1 MDVGTIIFATFTI
14 LLLLGV
20 PISFSLGVASL
31 VAMWFGTR
39 VPMEN
44 IPQMMFAASDSFTLL
59 AIPFFILAGILM
71 EKSGISGRLINMA
84 NKVCGSSTGG
94 LATVGVVASMFFAA
108 ISGSGPATV
117 AALGSILIPAMIA
130 AGYEKGFSAAIMATA
145 GGIGV
150 IIPPSIAFIVY
161 AVAANASIA
170 KLFMAGFVPGLVV
183 GLSLI
188 GAGYLISKKR
198 GYKGSEVATG
208 AEIWQSTKE
217 AFWGLMTPVI
227 ILGGIYG
234 GIFTP
239 TEAAGIA
246 VIYAFIVGVFIHKEL
261 KVSEL
266 PKVLVDT
273 AISSAVV
280 MLIVSSAAV
289 FSWLL
294 ANQNIPTMMAQWFL
308 GISRDPIIILMLI
321 NVLLLITGC
330 FLDAISAMMILVPI
344 LVPVVTALGIDITH
358 FGIIMT
364 VNLAIG
370 MVTPPVGVNLY
381 VACSI
386 ADISIERISK
396 AVMPFLLAS
405 LVALLLI
412 TYLPQLS
419 LFLPN
424 YLGMK

>member
-1 MDVGTIIFATFTI
+1 
-14 LLLLGV
+14 
-20 PISFSLGVASL
+20 
-31 VAMWFGTR
+31 
-39 VPMEN
+39 
-44 IPQMMFAASDSFTLL
+44 
-59 AIPFFILAGILM
+59 
-71 EKSGISGRLINMA
+71 
-84 NKVCGSSTGG
+84 
-94 LATVGVVASMFFAA
+94 MFFAA

-170 KLFMAGFVPGLVV
+170 KLFMAGFVPGVVV

>member
-1 MDVGTIIFATFTI
+1 
-14 LLLLGV
+14 
-20 PISFSLGVASL
+20 
-31 VAMWFGTR
+31 
-39 VPMEN
+39 
-44 IPQMMFAASDSFTLL
+44 
-59 AIPFFILAGILM
+59 
-71 EKSGISGRLINMA
+71 
-84 NKVCGSSTGG
+84 
-94 LATVGVVASMFFAA
+94 
-108 ISGSGPATV
+108 
-117 AALGSILIPAMIA
+117 
-130 AGYEKGFSAAIMATA
+130 
-145 GGIGV
+145 
-150 IIPPSIAFIVY
+150 
-161 AVAANASIA
+161 
-170 KLFMAGFVPGLVV
+170 
-183 GLSLI
+183 
-188 GAGYLISKKR
+188 
-198 GYKGSEVATG
+198 
-208 AEIWQSTKE
+208 
-217 AFWGLMTPVI
+217 
-227 ILGGIYG
+227 
-234 GIFTP
+234 
-239 TEAAGIA
+239 
-246 VIYAFIVGVFIHKEL
+246 
-261 KVSEL
+261 
-266 PKVLVDT
+266 
-273 AISSAVV
+273 
-280 MLIVSSAAV
+280 
-289 FSWLL
+289 
-294 ANQNIPTMMAQWFL
+294 MAQWFL

>member
-1 MDVGTIIFATFTI
+1 M
-14 LLLLGV
+14 
-20 PISFSLGVASL
+20 
-31 VAMWFGTR
+31 
-39 VPMEN
+39 
-44 IPQMMFAASDSFTLL
+44 
-59 AIPFFILAGILM
+59 
-71 EKSGISGRLINMA
+71 
-84 NKVCGSSTGG
+84 
-94 LATVGVVASMFFAA
+94 
-108 ISGSGPATV
+108 
-117 AALGSILIPAMIA
+117 
-130 AGYEKGFSAAIMATA
+130 
-145 GGIGV
+145 
-150 IIPPSIAFIVY
+150 
-161 AVAANASIA
+161 
-170 KLFMAGFVPGLVV
+170 
-183 GLSLI
+183 
-188 GAGYLISKKR
+188 
-198 GYKGSEVATG
+198 
-208 AEIWQSTKE
+208 
-217 AFWGLMTPVI
+217 
-227 ILGGIYG
+227 
-234 GIFTP
+234 
-239 TEAAGIA
+239 
-246 VIYAFIVGVFIHKEL
+246 
-261 KVSEL
+261 

-294 ANQNIPTMMAQWFL
+294 ANQNISAMAAQWFL
-308 GISRDPIIILMLI
+308 NISRNPVIILLLI

-344 LVPVVTALGIDITH
+344 MVPIMVPVVTALGIDITH

-386 ADISIERISK
+386 ADISIERISR

-405 LVALLLI
+405 IVALMLI

>member
-1 MDVGTIIFATFTI
+1 
-14 LLLLGV
+14 
-20 PISFSLGVASL
+20 
-31 VAMWFGTR
+31 
-39 VPMEN
+39 
-44 IPQMMFAASDSFTLL
+44 
-59 AIPFFILAGILM
+59 
-71 EKSGISGRLINMA
+71 
-84 NKVCGSSTGG
+84 
-94 LATVGVVASMFFAA
+94 
-108 ISGSGPATV
+108 
-117 AALGSILIPAMIA
+117 
-130 AGYEKGFSAAIMATA
+130 
-145 GGIGV
+145 
-150 IIPPSIAFIVY
+150 
-161 AVAANASIA
+161 
-170 KLFMAGFVPGLVV
+170 
-183 GLSLI
+183 
-188 GAGYLISKKR
+188 
-198 GYKGSEVATG
+198 
-208 AEIWQSTKE
+208 
-217 AFWGLMTPVI
+217 MTPVI

-261 KVSEL
+261 KIAEL

>member
-1 MDVGTIIFATFTI
+1 MDVATIIFTVFSI
-14 LLLLGV
+14 QLLLGV
-20 PISFSLGVASL
+20 PIAFSLGIASL
-31 VAMWFGTR
+31 TALWLGTR

-71 EKSGISGRLINMA
+71 EKSGISGRLINLA
-84 NKVCGSSTGG
+84 NKICGSSTGG

-130 AGYEKGFSAAIMATA
+130 AGYDKGFSSAIMATS

-161 AVAANASIA
+161 AVAANASVA
-170 KLFMAGFVPGLVV
+170 KLFMAGFLPGLIV

-188 GAGYLISKKR
+188 GCGFIISKMR
-198 GYKGSEVATG
+198 GYRGSEVATG
-208 AEIWQSTKE
+208 AEIWQATKD
-217 AFWGLMTPVI
+217 AFWGIMTPVI

-261 KVSEL
+261 KLSEL
-266 PKVLVDT
+266 PQVLVDT
-273 AISSAVV
+273 GISSAVV
-280 MLIVSSAAV
+280 MLIVSSAAI

-294 ANQNIPTMMAQWFL
+294 ANQNIPVIAAQWFL
-308 GISRDPIIILMLI
+308 EISRDPIVILLLI

-386 ADISIERISK
+386 AQISIEKISK
-396 AVMPFLLAS
+396 SVTPFLIAA
-405 LVALLLI
+405 LVALMLI
-412 TYLPQLS
+412 TYIPWFS
-419 LFLPN
+419 LFLPG
-424 YLGMK
+424 YFGLK

>member
-1 MDVGTIIFATFTI
+1 MDVGTIIFSTFTI

-31 VAMWFGTR
+31 IAMYYGTR

-84 NKVCGSSTGG
+84 NKICGSSTGG

-117 AALGSILIPAMIA
+117 AALGSILIPAMIK

-150 IIPPSIAFIVY
+150 IIPPSIAVIVY

-170 KLFMAGFVPGLVV
+170 KLFMAGFVPGVVV
-183 GLSLI
+183 GLALI
-188 GAGYLISKKR
+188 VAGYLISKKR
-198 GYKGSEVATG
+198 GYRGSDVATG
-208 AEIWQSTKE
+208 AEMWQATKE

-246 VIYAFIVGVFIHKEL
+246 VVYAFIVGVFIHKEM
-261 KVSEL
+261 KVGEL

-294 ANQNIPTMMAQWFL
+294 AN
-308 GISRDPIIILMLI
+308 
-321 NVLLLITGC
+321 
-330 FLDAISAMMILVPI
+330 
-344 LVPVVTALGIDITH
+344 
-358 FGIIMT
+358 
-364 VNLAIG
+364 
-370 MVTPPVGVNLY
+370 
-381 VACSI
+381 
-386 ADISIERISK
+386 
-396 AVMPFLLAS
+396 
-405 LVALLLI
+405 
-412 TYLPQLS
+412 
-419 LFLPN
+419 
-424 YLGMK
+424 